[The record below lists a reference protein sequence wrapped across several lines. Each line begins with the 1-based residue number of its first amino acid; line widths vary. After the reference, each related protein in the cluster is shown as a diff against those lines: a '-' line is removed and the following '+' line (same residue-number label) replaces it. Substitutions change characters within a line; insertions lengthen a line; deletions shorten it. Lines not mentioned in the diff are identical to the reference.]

1 MLLNKRTANFNG
13 AESDILIALVKKYQ
27 SVIECLKTDSVNAR

>member
-1 MLLNKRTANFNG
+1 MALNKRTANFNG

-27 SVIECLKTDSVNAR
+27 SVIERKTDTVNAR